1 MYEFVEF
8 SIRIV
13 EISLPGMPK
22 NILSEL
28 RTWRDRQARIEGVE
42 TFRVFP
48 NAVLDAI
55 AGALPQN
62 RDEMMAIKGIKD
74 AKYGKYGGVL
84 LKIVAE
90 HASGNFDSVI
100 PAKAGIQKEKTWI
113 PDQVGDDKHK
123 GREEIDGQITDG
135 QLPVTDTLSVTE
147 FLDGLNLEL
156 SGMAARVKGEVTS
169 VSERERW
176 IYFSLKD
183 TEGST
188 LSCLV
193 SRYHYEISGVRLA
206 EGDEIIVEGSPEIY
220 KPMGK
225 FSLKVSVIELA
236 GEGALK
242 KAYDALRKKLED
254 EGLFA
259 PEKKRELPMY
269 PDRIALITSKDGAA
283 IDDFRMNLGMQGL
296 RVDFYPTLV
305 EGQRAVSDII
315 SAIRFFN
322 RTPEQYDMLVI
333 VRGGGSLE
341 SLQAFN
347 NEALVREV
355 AESAIPTL
363 LGVGHEK
370 DVTLSALVADVMVST
385 PTATA
390 KHVRMHLDEARQLVK
405 HFEYQLPALFRER
418 LSVVRSE
425 LSLDGEIMLARLRS
439 FRDIVAT
446 LRQDIGERL
455 VMTQAAVR
463 RQIDGLEQGE
473 KSLRLGFAALFER
486 TMKQL
491 DHAAERLA
499 QYDPKRV
506 LKLGYS
512 LVQKSGVI
520 MKSVSQARI
529 GDILDVQLGDGKLQT
544 KVEKVI
550 ES

>member
-1 MYEFVEF
+1 MT
-8 SIRIV
+8 
-13 EISLPGMPK
+13 K
-22 NILSEL
+22 NILQAL
-28 RTWRDRQARIEGVE
+28 RTWRDRQARVEGVE

-55 AGALPQN
+55 AGALPEN
-62 RDEMMAIKGIKD
+62 KEEMLAIKGIKE
-74 AKYGKYGGVL
+74 AKFSKYGGVL
-84 LKIVAE
+84 LKIVE
-90 HASGNFDSVI
+90 EYTDTSVI
-100 PAKAGIQKEKTWI
+100 LSEAKNPEEKNTDVVFLD
-113 PDQVGDDKHK
+113 PSASLQDDGKKNRDNQDQ
-123 GREEIDGQITDG
+123 
-135 QLPVTDTLSVTE
+135 TLSITE
-147 FLDGLNLEL
+147 FLDTLNLEL

-169 VSERERW
+169 MSERERW
-176 IYFSLKD
+176 IYFSIKD
-183 TEGST
+183 AEGSA
-188 LSCLV
+188 LNCLV
-193 SRYHYEISGVRLA
+193 SRYHYELCGVRLA

-283 IDDFRMNLGMQGL
+283 IDDFRMNLGRQGL
-296 RVDFYPTLV
+296 KVDFYPTLV
-305 EGQRAVSDII
+305 EGQRAVPDII

-322 RTPEQYDMLVI
+322 RTPERYDMLVI

-355 AESAIPTL
+355 AGSAIPTL

-390 KHVRMHLDEARQLVK
+390 KHVRVHLDEARQLVK
-405 HFEYQLPALFRER
+405 HFEHQLPALFRER
-418 LSVVRSE
+418 LSAVRSE
-425 LSLDGEIMLARLRS
+425 LSLDGEVMLARLRS
-439 FRDIVAT
+439 FRDIVTT

-455 VMTQAAVR
+455 VMTQAVVR
-463 RQIDGLEQGE
+463 RHLDGLEQGE

-486 TMKQL
+486 TLKQL

-512 LVQKSGVI
+512 LVQKSGMI
-520 MKSVSQARI
+520 MKSVSQTAI
-529 GDILDVQLGDGKLQT
+529 GDILEVQLSDGRLGVRVDTVSPRKEDP
-544 KVEKVI
+544 KI
-550 ES
+550 IHP